1 MTFLATDR
9 CDRCMAQAVASA
21 EAPNW
26 ASKLLLCGHHLAE
39 HAQALVIQGAVIF
52 DPRPEVPAQR

>member
-21 EAPNW
+21 DAPGW
-26 ASKLLLCGHHLAE
+26 AAPLLWCRHHLAE
-39 HAQALVIQGAVIF
+39 HAQALVVQGAIIF
-52 DPRPEVPAQR
+52 DPRPEVPVQR

>member
-21 EAPNW
+21 DSLNW
-26 ASKLLLCGHHLAE
+26 ATTLLFCLHHARE
-39 HAQALVIQGAVIF
+39 HSAALSGVGAILIS
-52 DPRPEVPAQR
+52 EEELEWTH

>member
-21 EAPNW
+21 DAPGW
-26 ASKLLLCGHHLAE
+26 MSRLLFCGHHLAE
-39 HAQALVIQGAVIF
+39 HAQGLIVQGAIIF
-52 DPRPEVPAQR
+52 DPRAEVPAQR